1 MFDEIKSWAD
11 IPETFLLKEYH
22 KYVPIKRRSCF
33 LPVKKNGRPNC
44 VFLGLETMLVVG

>member
-1 MFDEIKSWAD
+1 MLGEIKSWAD

-22 KYVPIKRRSCF
+22 KYIPIKRISVF
-33 LPVKKNGRPNC
+33 SQLKNGRPDC